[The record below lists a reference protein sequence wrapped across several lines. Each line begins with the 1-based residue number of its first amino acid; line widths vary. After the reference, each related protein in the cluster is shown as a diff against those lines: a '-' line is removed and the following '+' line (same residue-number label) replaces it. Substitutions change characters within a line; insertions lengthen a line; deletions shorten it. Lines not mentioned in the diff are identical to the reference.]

1 VTIDVTELP
10 RRGTLSRSSSYS
22 LSSVS
27 SAGGSRDPLDRIKE
41 FSARSTD
48 SVFPSPNALALP
60 VYSPPPNTPATF
72 EPTYHNY
79 SNSETFPD
87 GPIPIS
93 FGTEQKDNDP
103 YNPFSYN
110 GPTQYPNHTSQ
121 APSLSNGVQD
131 RQLSCEQS
139 RNNRSSE
146 TSSTGIADLEKARS
160 YRQQN
165 IPKKKRH
172 CARKALICCAVA
184 AILLVLAIV
193 AVVLVVIKLRHHHRH
208 HKRMNCISVPG
219 MWVDGEWENSYRK
232 CT

>member
-121 APSLSNGVQD
+121 APSHSNGVQD
-131 RQLSCEQS
+131 RQLSHEQPGT
-139 RNNRSSE
+139 RSFE

-165 IPKKKRH
+165 SPKKKH
-172 CARKALICCAVA
+172 HWARKALICCAIA
-184 AILLVLAIV
+184 ALLLVLAIV
-193 AVVLVVIKLRHHHRH
+193 AVVIIIIKLRHHHRH
-208 HKRMNCISVPG
+208 HKRMDCVMVPG